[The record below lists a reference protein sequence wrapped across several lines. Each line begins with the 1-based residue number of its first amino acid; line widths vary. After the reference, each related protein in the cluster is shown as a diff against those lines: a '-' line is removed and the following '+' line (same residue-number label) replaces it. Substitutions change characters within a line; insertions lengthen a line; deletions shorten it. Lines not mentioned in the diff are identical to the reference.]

1 MKFLTKLNDALRKAQ
16 RSDLETMNTLF
27 EKSRIW
33 QMGPEF
39 LKVLLHVQQQGNGTY
54 TMQDISSAI
63 AIEDKNGEPW
73 PGPVMIESIL
83 ANLESAGLIRVF
95 WAEGKGL
102 RANYSFKVDCE
113 RLYHEW
119 GIADGDFWN
128 NLAEAIQSA
137 SYRDLKALERLY
149 KETPLLKQPAFFLRV
164 LTWAATNGS
173 GPVSRDAVKEEFS
186 NILKHIRSE
195 HDSRDAESG
204 LRWFHEKGL
213 LGVAWGAPGEPI
225 QLDVEPLKKWGFE
238 AEVQA

>member
-16 RSDLETMNTLF
+16 RSDLETMNALL
-27 EKSRIW
+27 EKGRIW

-54 TMQDISSAI
+54 TVQDISSAI

-83 ANLESAGLIRVF
+83 ANLESAGFIRVW
-95 WAEGKGL
+95 WAERMGI
-102 RANYSFKVDCE
+102 RTNHPFKVECE
-113 RLYHEW
+113 QLYYKW
-119 GIADGDFWN
+119 KMTGDFWK
-128 NLAEAIQSA
+128 NLGDAVQST
-137 SYRDLKALERLY
+137 SYRDLQALQRLY
-149 KETPLLKQPAFFLRV
+149 KETPLLKQPPFYLRA